1 MIMSVNKIMS
11 KLSAI
16 QSELQLKSQKVM
28 LGTAEDLAKADAVFK
43 DAVSKA
49 DVEIAKLKAS
59 DDAIAKAK
67 ADAEKIVSLSQSN
80 ADKTQLAADKVAAS
94 LQKTID
100 NAVKVLD
107 KIDAIAKDLGVQP
120 SSVNGY
126 KETEQMFLTAEE
138 SIKKIK
144 NYSFQN
150 D

>member
-1 MIMSVNKIMS
+1 MIMSVNTIMK
-11 KLSAI
+11 KLSDI
-16 QSELQLKSQKVM
+16 QSEVKLKSEKVM

-43 DAVSKA
+43 DAMTKA
-49 DVEIAKLKAS
+49 TAEIAKLKAS

-67 ADAEKIVSLSQSN
+67 ADAEKVVSLAQTS
-80 ADKTQLAADKVAAS
+80 ADKAQLAADKVAAS

>member
-67 ADAEKIVSLSQSN
+67 ADAEKIVYLSQSN
-80 ADKTQLAADKVAAS
+80 AYKTQLAADKVAAS

>member
-107 KIDAIAKDLGVQP
+107 KIDAIINDRY
-120 SSVNGY
+120 N
-126 KETEQMFLTAEE
+126 
-138 SIKKIK
+138 KIK
-144 NYSFQN
+144 ASKRG
-150 D
+150 DE